1 MWAPDVTT
9 PILAIVGP
17 TASGKTA
24 LGLDLAER
32 LGGELINA
40 DAMQLYRGM
49 DIGTAKTPVAE
60 RRGIP
65 HHQID
70 VLELSEDAAVATYQ
84 RKARADVV
92 SIRSGCRVPVVV
104 GGSGLYL
111 RALLD
116 EMEFPGTDPEV
127 RAAVAARAEEIGGA
141 ALHAE
146 LAARDP
152 AAAAVIDARNVR
164 RVVRALEVIELT
176 GRPFTATLPRQEYV
190 EPAMQ
195 VGIAVERDELRRR
208 IAVRVDQMIADGF
221 AEEVA
226 GLGEVSKTAAGATG
240 YPEMRAY
247 LAGEATLDET
257 REAIVTA
264 TARLAKRQMTW
275 FRRDRRIDWFEDSA
289 EALESILARLG

>member
-1 MWAPDVTT
+1 MIPV
-9 PILAIVGP
+9 LAIVGP

-24 LGLDLAER
+24 LALDLAER
-32 LGGELINA
+32 MGGEIVNA

-60 RRGIP
+60 RRGLP

-70 VLELSEDAAVATYQ
+70 VLDVTDDAAVATYQ
-84 RKARADVV
+84 RKARGDVV
-92 SIRSGCRVPVVV
+92 GIRERGNVPIVV

-127 RAAVAARAEEIGGA
+127 RASVSARAEEIGGV
-141 ALHAE
+141 ALHRE
-146 LAARDP
+146 LAGKDP
-152 AAAAVIDARNVR
+152 AAAAAIDPRNVR
-164 RVVRALEVIELT
+164 RVVRALEVIEIT

-190 EPAMQ
+190 TPTIQ
-195 VGIAVERDELRRR
+195 VALAVERDELRKR
-208 IAVRVDQMIADGF
+208 IAARVDQMIAHGF
-221 AEEVA
+221 ADEVA
-226 GLGEVSKTAAGATG
+226 ALGPVSKTAAGATG

-247 LAGEATLDET
+247 LAGEITPDEA
-257 REAIVTA
+257 REAIVVA

-275 FRRDRRIDWFEDSA
+275 FRRDTRIEWFEDA
-289 EALESILARLG
+289 AAALAAITARGV

>member
-1 MWAPDVTT
+1 MTV

-49 DIGTAKTPVAE
+49 DIGTAKTPPAE

-65 HHQID
+65 HHQLD
-70 VLELSEDAAVATYQ
+70 VLDVTEDAAVATYQ
-84 RKARADVV
+84 RKARADIGA
-92 SIRSGCRVPVVV
+92 IRSRGNVPVVV

-116 EMEFPGTDPEV
+116 EMEFPGTDPDV
-127 RAAVAARAEEIGGA
+127 RAAVQAHADEIGGA
-141 ALHAE
+141 ALHRE
-146 LAARDP
+146 LAAKDP
-152 AAAAVIDARNVR
+152 AAATAIDPRNVR

-176 GRPFTATLPRQEYV
+176 GRPYTATLPSQRYV
-190 EPAMQ
+190 QPTIQ
-195 VGIAVERDELRRR
+195 VAIGVDRDELRNR
-208 IAVRVDQMIADGF
+208 IALRVDQMLDAGF
-221 AEEVA
+221 ASEVA
-226 GLGEVSKTAAGATG
+226 GLGTVSRTAAGATG
-240 YPEMRAY
+240 YPEMRAH
-247 LAGEATLDET
+247 LAGELTLDEA
-257 REAIVTA
+257 RAAIVTA

-275 FRRDRRIDWFEDSA
+275 FRRDQRIEWVTDPDAALA
-289 EALESILARLG
+289 ELIARVS